1 MTWERSVYCCSF
13 DCSPNI
19 VSLNN
24 LIMKKVLLIMI
35 VLAIVA
41 CDPFDIDPGEI
52 IIEPENPTG
61 TLAVDFPITH
71 QWIPTD
77 RIIRTDL
84 HVATDVYELYK
95 GNYIQ
100 SVNVTNSQ
108 EKYFFF
114 LPPGEYWLVAGIA
127 CLCDGDS
134 CSAGGFPGNKWG
146 QKFTS
151 YNFIIEQDKTTDV
164 IIRFLQ

>member
-1 MTWERSVYCCSF
+1 M
-13 DCSPNI
+13 
-19 VSLNN
+19 
-24 LIMKKVLLIMI
+24 VLVI
-35 VLAIVA
+35 AS
-41 CDPFDIDPGEI
+41 CDPTGVNTD
-52 IIEPENPTG
+52 IIEVTEAEPTG
-61 TLAVDFPITH
+61 TLIVDFPITH

-84 HVATDVYELYK
+84 HVAEDIYEAYK

-127 CLCDGDS
+127 CLCEGDS
-134 CSAGGFPGNKWG
+134 CSGGGFPGNKWG

-151 YNFIIEQDKTTDV
+151 YNFIITEDETTDLT
-164 IIRFLQ
+164 IRFQQ